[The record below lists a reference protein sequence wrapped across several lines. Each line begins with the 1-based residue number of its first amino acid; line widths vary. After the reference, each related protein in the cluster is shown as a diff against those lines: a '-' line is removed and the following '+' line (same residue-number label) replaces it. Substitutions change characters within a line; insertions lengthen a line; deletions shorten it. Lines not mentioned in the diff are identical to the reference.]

1 MWCEGRSAFVG
12 GAGRSGAPTGSEEM
26 TNGEG
31 AASGPH
37 HIKLEIY
44 IFGVVSSQ

>member
-12 GAGRSGAPTGSEEM
+12 GARRSGAPTGSEEM

-31 AASGPH
+31 VASGSH

>member
-12 GAGRSGAPTGSEEM
+12 GAVRGGAPTGSEEM

-31 AASGPH
+31 VASGSH

>member
-1 MWCEGRSAFVG
+1 MGCEGRSAFVG
-12 GAGRSGAPTGSEEM
+12 GAGRSGATTGNEEM

-31 AASGPH
+31 VASGPH

>member
-31 AASGPH
+31 AASGSH